1 MSTVP
6 HGGDLAAA
14 EARWGRPAEGWL
26 DLSTGINPLP
36 YPVPPIAPAAWHR
49 LPQHDRL
56 RALLETARSGYGAP
70 ADAPVVAAPG
80 TQILIQLLPRLRP
93 GARVAIL
100 GPTYGEHAACW
111 SAEGATAITV
121 GSLDEAAGADVV
133 VLVNPNNPDGR
144 VVAAER
150 LLALADALAALGGLL
165 VVDEAFAEVTPRAS
179 IAAEAGRPGLL
190 ILRSFGK
197 FFGLAGIRLGFALG
211 ASAEIDRLARWLG
224 PWAVPGP
231 AIETGIAAL
240 ADRGWQ
246 DATRARLAAD
256 AARLTALLLTHG
268 FADRGGTDL
277 FRLVEHPQASVI
289 WDRLG
294 RAGILVRP
302 FPDGPTLLRFGLPAD
317 EAGFARLAAA
327 LG

>member
-133 VLVNPNNPDGR
+133 VLV
-144 VVAAER
+144 
-150 LLALADALAALGGLL
+150 
-165 VVDEAFAEVTPRAS
+165 
-179 IAAEAGRPGLL
+179 
-190 ILRSFGK
+190 
-197 FFGLAGIRLGFALG
+197 IRTTRMG
-211 ASAEIDRLARWLG
+211 ASSQLSVFW
-224 PWAVPGP
+224 PWPMP
-231 AIETGIAAL
+231 W
-240 ADRGWQ
+240 R
-246 DATRARLAAD
+246 R
-256 AARLTALLLTHG
+256 
-268 FADRGGTDL
+268 
-277 FRLVEHPQASVI
+277 
-289 WDRLG
+289 
-294 RAGILVRP
+294 
-302 FPDGPTLLRFGLPAD
+302 
-317 EAGFARLAAA
+317 AAA
-327 LG
+327 CWLWTRPLPR

>member
-1 MSTVP
+1 MSMVP

-14 EARWGRPAEGWL
+14 EARWGRPARGWL
-26 DLSTGINPLP
+26 DLSTGINPMP
-36 YPVPPIAPAAWHR
+36 YPVPAIDPAAWHR

-56 RALLETARSGYGAP
+56 RRLLETARSGYGAP

-111 SAEGATAITV
+111 AAEGAAVTAV
-121 GSLDEAAGADVV
+121 GSLGEVAAAEAV

-144 VVAAER
+144 IIDSGR
-150 LLALADALAALGGLL
+150 LLALAEGLSARGGLL
-165 VVDEAFAEVTPRAS
+165 VVDEAFAEVTPGAS
-179 IAAEAGRPGLL
+179 IAAEVGRPGLL

-211 ASAEIDRLARWLG
+211 AAAEIDRLARWLG

-231 AIETGIAAL
+231 AIEIGIAAL
-240 ADRGWQ
+240 SDREWQ
-246 DATRARLAAD
+246 DETRARLSAA
-256 AARLTALLLTHG
+256 AVRLTGLLTARG

-277 FRLVEHPQASVI
+277 FRLVEHPEAAEV

-302 FPDGPTLLRFGLPAD
+302 FPDRPRLLRFGLPGNK
-317 EAGFARLAAA
+317 AGFDRLAAA